1 MKIMRYLFTLVF
13 SVICGVNSI
22 AQSPEQNSEELYK
35 PLEFKKAYE
44 AGSRDLSGK
53 VPDGYWQNRSKYVI
67 DASLNPE
74 TRLLEGE
81 AAITYYNNSPDSLRS
96 ITLQAYHDY
105 LKPYAK
111 RKFFFPPEHVP
122 TEDHEGFI
130 IDLLAVEG
138 DTIDLHSRERVEY
151 GGTNYTINLDEP
163 LPSQD
168 SLELQ
173 VEWNYVI
180 PRDFVR
186 SGAIDSTSMFVA
198 YWYPEIAVKDDI
210 DGWDQSYYDTATEFY
225 HDFSEYEVSLSL
237 PDNFVVWASV
247 APENP
252 EDVYTEQT
260 RKRLEQ
266 ARNSAEAV
274 KIITEE
280 DFKKESS
287 ATITWEYKAKDFPDF
302 SFALSD
308 HFLWE
313 ASMYKDDKRDVFAQ
327 VAYPPDHQNYDL
339 TMSTI
344 HETLDLFHNTMP
356 KYPFP
361 YEYFTIFNGNQG
373 VGEMEFPGMANNAYY
388 DPEVIEEYLGRP
400 ATREEVERAY
410 LSLAVHE
417 MGHMYFPFL
426 VGLNEKNYAWMDE
439 GFADF
444 LDSFLKQMWPP
455 YKPNPQTLGSISRT
469 PLMVTSREHEG
480 SWINSYDF
488 GSAMYFSLYNL
499 LGEKAFTEA
508 LHAFMDEWKYKHP
521 TPYDMFNTFNRNTE
535 MDLTWFFNN
544 WLFDWG
550 YIDLEI
556 VAVEDQEI
564 ILKNNG
570 GKAVSFKISTTTEN
584 GRTKTEVISPSV
596 WKNSSTYLHDSSF
609 QNELSEVKLEIPL
622 YGDAVPLNN
631 NWKRIR

>member
-1 MKIMRYLFTLVF
+1 MRSFFKLFF
-13 SVICGVNSI
+13 SMIFGISCL
-22 AQSPEQNSEELYK
+22 AQSPEQTSEELYK

-53 VPDGYWQNRSKYVI
+53 VADGYWQNRSKYVI

-81 AAITYYNNSPDSLRS
+81 AVITYYNNSPDSIRA

-111 RKFFFPPEHVP
+111 RKFFFPPEYVP

-138 DTIDLHSRERVEY
+138 DTIDLHSSERVEY
-151 GGTNYTINLDEP
+151 GGTYYTINLNEP

-173 VEWNYVI
+173 VKWNYVI
-180 PRDFVR
+180 PTKFVR

-210 DGWDQSYYDTATEFY
+210 DGWDQSYYDGATEFY
-225 HDFSEYEVSLSL
+225 HDFSDYEVRLSL

-252 EDVYTEQT
+252 EEVYSSQT
-260 RKRLEQ
+260 RNRLAQ

-274 KIITEE
+274 KIITQE
-280 DFKKESS
+280 DFKTESA
-287 ATITWEYKAKDFPDF
+287 ATTTWDYKAKDFPDF

-308 HFLWE
+308 HFVWE
-313 ASMYKDDKRDVFAQ
+313 ASMYEDDKRDVFAQ
-327 VAYPPDHQNYDL
+327 VAYPPDHKSYDL
-339 TMSTI
+339 AMPTI
-344 HETLDLFHNTMP
+344 HESLDLFHNTMP

-361 YEYFTIFNGNQG
+361 YEYFTIFNGNNG
-373 VGEMEFPGMANNAYY
+373 GGGMEFPGMANNAHF
-388 DPEVIEEYLGRP
+388 DPAVMEQYMGRP
-400 ATREEVERAY
+400 VTREEMERAY
-410 LSLAVHE
+410 LGLAVHE

-426 VGLNEKNYAWMDE
+426 VGLNEKNYAWTDE

-444 LDSFLKQMWPP
+444 LDSFLEQMWPP
-455 YKPNPQTLGSISRT
+455 YTPDPQALGSISRT

-480 SWINSYDF
+480 SWINTYDF
-488 GSAMYFSLYNL
+488 GSAMYYSLYNL
-499 LGEKAFTEA
+499 LGEKAFLEA

-521 TPYDMFNTFNRNTE
+521 TPYDMYNNFNRETE
-535 MDLTWFFNN
+535 TDLTWFFDN

-550 YIDLEI
+550 YLDLEI
-556 VAVEDQEI
+556 TAVEDKEI
-564 ILKNNG
+564 RLKNNG
-570 GKAVSFKISTTTEN
+570 GKAVSFKIITTTED
-584 GRTKTEVISPSV
+584 GQTKTEVISPVV
-596 WKNSSTYLHDSSF
+596 WKNASTYTHQSPF
-609 QNELSEVKLEIPL
+609 QEGPEEVRLEIPL
-622 YGDAVPLNN
+622 SGDAVPGNN
-631 NWKRIR
+631 RWKRDF